1 MATSKRFYWFK
12 LKEDFFQDKRIKKLR
27 KIAGGDTYTII
38 YQKMMLKAIC
48 NDGILEYEGIEKTF
62 SDELALDLD
71 EDKDNVAVTIDYLL
85 RSGLMENADET
96 HFFMSKAPELTGSET
111 SSAKRVREHRERLK
125 ALQCNTGVTEV
136 KQICNTE
143 IEIEKEIDIEI
154 NKRERDKEKRAK
166 RERFTPPTLE
176 ELKAYAA
183 EKGYKTFNAERF
195 LGYYEANGWRV
206 GKNPMK
212 SWRAAVAN
220 WVAREKEFNNPRSP
234 TPLPGQ
240 RQDDLDALLANGRI
254 GRGIN
259 DKQQEEGQTGGIRS
273 G

>member
-1 MATSKRFYWFK
+1 MATGKRFYWFK

-48 NDGILEYEGIEKTF
+48 NDGILEYEGIENTF
-62 SDELALDLD
+62 SAELALDLD

-143 IEIEKEIDIEI
+143 IEKEIDIEI
-154 NKRERDKEKRAK
+154 NKREIDKEKRAK
-166 RERFTPPTLE
+166 RERFTPPSLE
-176 ELKAYAA
+176 ELEAYAQ
-183 EKGYKTFNAERF
+183 EKGYTAFNAEAF
-195 LGYYEANGWRV
+195 YNYYEANGWKV
-206 GKNPMK
+206 GRNPMK
-212 SWRAAVAN
+212 SWRAAVSS
-220 WVAREKEFNNPRSP
+220 WVARDKGYKSNRKP
-234 TPLPGQ
+234 TAAAGPHVHSNFDQ
-240 RQDDLDALLANGRI
+240 RQDDLDAMLKNGRI
-254 GRGIN
+254 DRGY
-259 DKQQEEGQTGGIRS
+259 G
-273 G
+273 